1 MTIIRKSKMI
11 GNVLI
16 KQTKK
21 KDSQKQ
27 DFLTEDQFNRLYKD
41 LTFNQINLVRYKE
54 QRNEMI
60 V

>member
-21 KDSQKQ
+21 EDSQKQ
-27 DFLTEDQFNRLYKD
+27 DFLTQEQFNRLYKD
-41 LTFNQINLVRYKE
+41 LTFNEINFVRFKE
-54 QRNEMI
+54 QRNEMK